1 MNQTLVGAY
10 IYIFLKPRID
20 WLAKISFTSW
30 DLKSLFREQIDP
42 SDRQLFHALETNP
55 LYREIQYRLDK
66 HVNVYSSLTHLL
78 KQGSVIMIK

>member
-1 MNQTLVGAY
+1 MC
-10 IYIFLKPRID
+10 IFLPLKPRID

-42 SDRQLFHALETNP
+42 SDRQLFPALETNP
-55 LYREIQYRLDK
+55 LYREIQYKLDK
-66 HVNVYSSLTHLL
+66 HVNVNSSLTHVL